1 MADSGLNPSTNTG
14 QEFFGCFYHGRLD
27 CFKFNSSDSIKG
39 SKCDTLNQRYENTM
53 KKISARKN
61 GYYLEYILKCDLKD
75 FLKINP
81 VVDKQISD
89 DIAYFSLYLS
99 PRF

>member
-1 MADSGLNPSTNTG
+1 
-14 QEFFGCFYHGRLD
+14 
-27 CFKFNSSDSIKG
+27 
-39 SKCDTLNQRYENTM
+39 M